1 MLMSQAMKDD
11 AFQYRGYVLCCV
23 DDVFSVSHR
32 YLNTMK
38 VIQSKF
44 KLNKNKMEEP
54 DIYIGSELS
63 KMDKDRGEKLWDMSL
78 DK

>member
-11 AFQYRGYVLCCV
+11 AFQYREYVLCCV

-32 YLNTMK
+32 SLNNMK
-38 VIQSKF
+38 VIQYKF

-54 DIYIGSELS
+54 DI
-63 KMDKDRGEKLWDMSL
+63 
-78 DK
+78 